1 MTLRGRMTLWF
12 AGAAVV
18 PIAAAAVVAW
28 LQISRGF
35 RAELDRTLADA
46 HADARRE
53 LERTRSAVDNAAEGA
68 RASPNIGGLL
78 VELSKGS
85 DLDPTLRRELR
96 QQAQATMRALSLD
109 VYVLVDQ
116 ADDVLAAPHF
126 AAHVD
131 EVDREPRRV
140 LVARTPVV
148 AWAKVLR
155 GGKMT
160 RVLVVEAA
168 RSVADRGREITVL
181 VGRELSADLLA
192 PLRKEGV
199 AARLTDMGGA
209 AVATSGATWPSSAV
223 TEDLELDD
231 IDGKPI
237 AHLVVAVSDA
247 TLEQHLRELAFTTL
261 GLVVAAIAAA
271 ALLGAFVSRR
281 TTRDLRA
288 LEGGVQAV
296 ARGDLE
302 HEVRVGAPDEVGRLA
317 AAFNTMT
324 REVRDAKERLLQAER
339 VAAWQE
345 DRKSVV

>member
-1 MTLRGRMTLWF
+1 
-12 AGAAVV
+12 
-18 PIAAAAVVAW
+18 
-28 LQISRGF
+28 
-35 RAELDRTLADA
+35 
-46 HADARRE
+46 
-53 LERTRSAVDNAAEGA
+53 
-68 RASPNIGGLL
+68 
-78 VELSKGS
+78 
-85 DLDPTLRRELR
+85 
-96 QQAQATMRALSLD
+96 LD
-109 VYVLVDQ
+109 VYTLVDQ
-116 ADDVLAAPHF
+116 SDDVLAAPHF

-140 LVARTPVV
+140 LAARTPVV

-181 VGRELSADLLA
+181 VGRELTADLGA
-192 PLRKEGV
+192 PRERAG
-199 AARLTDMGGA
+199 APARLTDASGA
-209 AVATSGATWPSSAV
+209 AVAAGPAKWPSSAV
-223 TEDLELDD
+223 SEDLELDD

-247 TLEQHLRELAFTTL
+247 TLQQHLRELALTTL

-281 TTRDLRA
+281 TTRDLRPLTA
-288 LEGGVQAV
+288 GVQAV
-296 ARGDLE
+296 ARGALE

-339 VAAWQE
+339 VAAWQ
-345 DRKSVV
+345 DIAKSLAHEIKNPLTPIQMSVE